1 MSLFKPKEALTG
13 MVVGNRL
20 HVEQLTSKTGRLY
33 SNTTIK
39 SMRNRLLLICWKP
52 QLSSLW
58 MAHWRHMGVN
68 AAAVAQRGYKSVK
81 QAAAMPSDTFR
92 QMLGP
97 VPLTVYTKKRARPAE
112 VEI

>member
-13 MVVGNRL
+13 MVVGNIL
-20 HVEQLTSKTGRLY
+20 HVKQLTSKTGRLY
-33 SNTTIK
+33 ANTTIK

-52 QLSSLW
+52 QLSSPW

-68 AAAVAQRGYKSVK
+68 AAAVAQRGCKSER
-81 QAAAMPSDTFR
+81 QAAAIPSDTFR

-97 VPLTVYTKKRARPAE
+97 VPLTVYTEKSAWRAE
-112 VEI
+112 VEV